1 MGVDACCA
9 TAAACAIISPS
20 PFSESG
26 PPMELEVHRQLP
38 YDVDIEQ
45 ALLGVVL
52 VDNHALDSASRV
64 LHPEHFYDP
73 LHQRLFAA
81 MERMWAS
88 GHIVSPLTL
97 KAAMEQD
104 PGLAEVGGQ
113 SYLLNLARAAPV
125 IPNVKAYTRILVDLA
140 MRRALI
146 GVGETIVN
154 TAYEAPLET

>member
-1 MGVDACCA
+1 
-9 TAAACAIISPS
+9 
-20 PFSESG
+20 
-26 PPMELEVHRQLP
+26 MELEVHRQLP

-113 SYLLNLARAAPV
+113 SYLLNLARAALRDRVRSRVRREVPV
-125 IPNVKAYTRILVDLA
+125 PDVP
-140 MRRALI
+140 RRVQVLHVVHAEDVRRQALSGALRRPRRDGGADA
-146 GVGETIVN
+146 GVR
-154 TAYEAPLET
+154 